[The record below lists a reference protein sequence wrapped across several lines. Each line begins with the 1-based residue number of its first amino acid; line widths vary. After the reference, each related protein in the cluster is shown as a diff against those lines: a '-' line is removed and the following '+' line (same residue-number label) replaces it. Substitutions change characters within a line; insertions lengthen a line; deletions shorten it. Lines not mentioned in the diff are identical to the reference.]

1 MAGET
6 AAGALTNGMSPPIA
20 MQPRHPGYR
29 DAVASLFDG
38 PGFIADLGVAFVDC
52 GPGWCT
58 TRLAL
63 LPRHLQHTGVVH
75 AGVAATIADHTGGA
89 AAMTLLDPGQ
99 VPVTV
104 EFKIHLLRAA
114 RGTHLECRGE
124 VLKPGARFT
133 IVESTVSAVDGD
145 VASVVAKLIATMAP
159 VAG

>member
-1 MAGET
+1 
-6 AAGALTNGMSPPIA
+6 
-20 MQPRHPGYR
+20 MQARHLDYR
-29 DAVASLFDG
+29 NAVTSLFDR
-38 PGFIADLGVAFVDC
+38 PGFITDLGVRFVDC

-75 AGVAATIADHTGGA
+75 AGVAATIADHTAGG
-89 AAMTLLDPGQ
+89 AAMTLLEHDQ

-124 VLKPGARFT
+124 VLKPGARFS
-133 IVESTVSAVDGD
+133 IAEATVFAIDGD
-145 VASVVAKLIATMAP
+145 ARTAVAKLIATMAP
-159 VAG
+159 FANR

>member
-1 MAGET
+1 
-6 AAGALTNGMSPPIA
+6 
-20 MQPRHPGYR
+20 MQPRHLDYR
-29 DAVASLFDG
+29 NAVASIFDR
-38 PGFIADLGVAFVDC
+38 PGFITDLGVTFVDC

-75 AGVAATIADHTGGA
+75 AGVAATIADHTAGG
-89 AAMTLLDPGQ
+89 AAMTLLGHGE

-124 VLKPGARFT
+124 VLKPGARFCIT
-133 IVESTVSAVDGD
+133 ESTVFAVDAD
-145 VASVVAKLIATMAP
+145 TRTVVAKLIATMAP
-159 VAG
+159 VPER

>member
-1 MAGET
+1 
-6 AAGALTNGMSPPIA
+6 
-20 MQPRHPGYR
+20 MQPRHLDYR
-29 DAVASLFDG
+29 NAVASIFDR
-38 PGFIADLGVAFVDC
+38 PGFITDLGVTFVDC

-75 AGVAATIADHTGGA
+75 AGVVATIADHTAGG
-89 AAMTLLDPGQ
+89 AAMTLLGHGE

-124 VLKPGARFT
+124 VLKPGARFCIT
-133 IVESTVSAVDGD
+133 ESTVFAVDAD
-145 VASVVAKLIATMAP
+145 TRTVVAKLIATMAP
-159 VAG
+159 VPER